1 MTQTQEVHQQPAHRL
16 VTDCSCQMQQLQ
28 FLLLALGLII
38 CEIRKLELR
47 TTCNITSEFVKKK
60 MKIPKLCGISKER
73 DSLQH
78 SSPESEYLIS
88 TCDDSKRTHWNQ
100 KIEELSGY
108 WIFSSSIIM
117 HIGDDFGK
125 DISLTAMG
133 AFLFMPRTS
142 QPQSTHFHHRVY
154 NMRDTLSGHGFTI
167 LVSWPVCLKVL
178 C

>member
-1 MTQTQEVHQQPAHRL
+1 
-16 VTDCSCQMQQLQ
+16 
-28 FLLLALGLII
+28 
-38 CEIRKLELR
+38 
-47 TTCNITSEFVKKK
+47 